1 MAKGKLYVLS
11 GPSGVG
17 KDTVLAALSNI
28 DTDFAICIT
37 ATTRGM
43 RTGEVEGSPYTFLTR
58 TDFEDRIAAGD
69 FLEFAEVNG
78 GNLYGTPKSWV
89 DQTLASGTDAILKID
104 VQGGKSIRSLVPDA
118 ILVFLAPPSLDELE
132 ARLRSRGTE
141 TEDAIQVRLEDAR
154 TEIAASLGYDY
165 IVVNDKIDAAA
176 DRLRCILVAER
187 CRRCTG

>member
-17 KDTVLAALSNI
+17 KDTVLATLSNI

-58 TDFEDRIAAGD
+58 TEFEDRIAAGD

-132 ARLRSRGTE
+132 VRLRSRGTE

-154 TEIAASLGYDY
+154 TEIAASMGYDY
-165 IVVNDKIDAAA
+165 IVVNDNIDAAA

-187 CRRCTG
+187 CRR

>member
-1 MAKGKLYVLS
+1 MARS
-11 GPSGVG
+11 
-17 KDTVLAALSNI
+17 
-28 DTDFAICIT
+28 
-37 ATTRGM
+37 
-43 RTGEVEGSPYTFLTR
+43 
-58 TDFEDRIAAGD
+58 
-69 FLEFAEVNG
+69 AEVNG

-154 TEIAASLGYDY
+154 TEIAASKGYDY
-165 IVVNDKIDAAA
+165 IVVNDNIDAAA

-187 CRRCTG
+187 CRR

>member
-1 MAKGKLYVLS
+1 VAKGKLYVLS

-89 DQTLASGTDAILKID
+89 DQTLAAGTDAILKID
-104 VQGGKSIRSLVPDA
+104 VQGGKSIRSLVPNA

-154 TEIAASLGYDY
+154 TEIAASTGYDY
-165 IVVNDKIDAAA
+165 IVVNDDIATAA

-187 CRRCTG
+187 CRR